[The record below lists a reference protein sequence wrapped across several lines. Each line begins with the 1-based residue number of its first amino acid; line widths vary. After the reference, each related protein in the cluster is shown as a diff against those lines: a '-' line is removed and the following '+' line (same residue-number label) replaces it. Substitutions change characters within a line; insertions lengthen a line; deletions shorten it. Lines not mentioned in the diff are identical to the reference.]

1 MISAEDPVRSPV
13 AWRRRRRRLPLAA
26 ILTWS
31 LLAVGL
37 GWLLLS
43 ALVGFSSVS

>member
-1 MISAEDPVRSPV
+1 MISTDDPTRGR
-13 AWRRRRRRLPLAA
+13 ADWRRRRRLPLAA

-43 ALVGFSSVS
+43 ALVGFSSIS

>member
-1 MISAEDPVRSPV
+1 MIAADDPVRSRA
-13 AWRRRRRRLPLAA
+13 AWRRRRRLPLAA

-37 GWLLLS
+37 GWLLVS
-43 ALVGFSSVS
+43 ALVGLSSLS